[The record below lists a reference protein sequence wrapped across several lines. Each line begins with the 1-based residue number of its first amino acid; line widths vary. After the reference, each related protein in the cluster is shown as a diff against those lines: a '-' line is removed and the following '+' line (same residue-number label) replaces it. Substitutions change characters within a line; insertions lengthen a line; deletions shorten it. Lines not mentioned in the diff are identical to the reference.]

1 MSDTS
6 GSLSTSSYNGRYL
19 TFSWSLSGQDV
30 GGNKSTISWRLYGD
44 GPEWVEDGVTWYYC
58 RNVELKIDGSVVYSS
73 GSDSPVELRS
83 GTEVASGS
91 YTLSHQS
98 DGTKAFGVNIQAAL
112 YSWSVNVSGYTEWR
126 LPDIARASQPSINSY
141 PNNTPDFNLGDT
153 ITIHMN
159 RASSAFTHNVYFY
172 WDNQY
177 IVVATGVTNN
187 CTFNTN
193 SSQTVHGSD
202 GNTYTISSV
211 KQNYLQYA
219 PNDTK
224 KSGYIAV
231 DTYNGGA
238 NIGRKTC
245 PFTAHFVNVPPKINS
260 VTITDDN
267 AGVTYPG
274 GKLSAI
280 EGGKYIQGYSKVR
293 FKISAGSD
301 YGATIK
307 QWTITLSG
315 ASATGKGDAVYTN
328 LGNGKWSV
336 TVVDSRGNTVSRSGT
351 ISVLTYKQL
360 TLDVAGLTRSDSDGT
375 KALISLSGSWHN
387 GSLGAVNN
395 ALTLSYSGS
404 NSGSLTP
411 TTSGNT
417 YKVSNTQI
425 AGTYTASSTYGIT
438 LTVKDKLSTIT
449 RSLTIYEMLPVVA
462 YFKTHFDVFGDLH
475 IHDRNNEGHRG
486 VIDAEAAKM
495 LQGKYTMDAPP
506 NLNDTPRSGIYRI
519 DGTQRKNAPANSTW
533 SHLLV
538 IKGDF
543 ITQLC
548 FKWNGTAASIYMR
561 RYAGN
566 PASWSPWQSYSD
578 SAGYANNAGKWN
590 NFTNDIGTVEYAG
603 TWVPVVKNNQ
613 YVFGHM
619 AYGVLSPGFSNCQKG
634 DFNYFY
640 RMGRIVFCNI
650 NVYLPAGLKS
660 QTTIVNALP
669 KAAVPQAGRLAD
681 SANHT
686 ARVYA
691 HPGDGTIK
699 MDGDLNT
706 AGWYDG
712 FLTYWTDGTN

>member
-159 RASSAFTHNVYFY
+159 RASSAFTHNVYFC

-177 IVVATGVTNN
+177 IIVATGVTDN

-202 GNTYTISSV
+202 GKTYTISSV
-211 KQNYLQYA
+211 KQNYLQYT

-231 DTYNGGA
+231 DTYNSST
-238 NIGRKTC
+238 NLGRKTC
-245 PFTAHFVNVPPKINS
+245 PLTAHFVNVPPKINS

-267 AGVTYPG
+267 AGSKYPG
-274 GKLSAI
+274 GTLSAI
-280 EGGKYIQGYSKVR
+280 EGSKYIQGYSKVR

-307 QWTITLSG
+307 QWTVTLSG
-315 ASATGKGDAVYTN
+315 ASQTGLGDGVYTN

-336 TVVDSRGNTVSRSGT
+336 TAVDSRGNTASTSGT
-351 ISVLTYKQL
+351 ISVLQYKQL

-375 KALISLSGSWHN
+375 KALINVSGSWHN

-395 ALTLSYSGS
+395 ALTLSYSGA
-404 NSGSLTP
+404 NSGNLTP
-411 TTSGNT
+411 ATSGNT
-417 YKVSNTQI
+417 YKVSSTQI
-425 AGTYTASSTYGIT
+425 AGTYATSSTYGIT
-438 LTVKDKLSTIT
+438 LKVQDKLSTIT
-449 RSLTIYEMLPVVA
+449 RTLTIYEMLPVVA
-462 YFKTHFDVFGDLH
+462 YFKDHFDVFGNLH
-475 IHDRNNEGHRG
+475 IHDRSNEGNRG
-486 VIDAEAAKM
+486 IIDAEAAKM
-495 LQGKYTMDAPP
+495 LQGYYAMAAPSD
-506 NLNDTPRSGIYRI
+506 LNNATRSGIYYI
-519 DGTQRKNAPANSTW
+519 DGTQRTNAPANSAW
-533 SHLLV
+533 SHLFV
-538 IKGDF
+538 IVGGGF
-543 ITQLC
+543 RTQIC
-548 FKWNGTAASIYMR
+548 FKYNGTSPQLYTR
-561 RYAGN
+561 RYSGS
-566 PASWSPWQSYSD
+566 PAAWSPWQSYVD
-578 SAGYANNAGKWN
+578 NANYANNAGKWN
-590 NFTNDIGTVEYAG
+590 GLIDDHNTYNASDTWIPVFSGSKVQHTLPATIRELSNVKFSNLSNVTIGYGKPPLNNFNNSDFFYIIWQEPSNYKCCLYLQLLSRAMGYCIYNPSGSQIYDSYIGG
-603 TWVPVVKNNQ
+603 NGLN
-613 YVFGHM
+613 
-619 AYGVLSPGFSNCQKG
+619 GFS
-634 DFNYFY
+634 
-640 RMGRIVFCNI
+640 
-650 NVYLPAGLKS
+650 
-660 QTTIVNALP
+660 
-669 KAAVPQAGRLAD
+669 
-681 SANHT
+681 
-686 ARVYA
+686 
-691 HPGDGTIK
+691 
-699 MDGDLNT
+699 
-706 AGWYDG
+706 
-712 FLTYWTDGTN
+712 

>member
-159 RASSAFTHNVYFY
+159 RASSAFTHNVYFC

-177 IVVATGVTNN
+177 IIVATGVTDN

-202 GNTYTISSV
+202 GKTYTISSV
-211 KQNYLQYA
+211 KQNYLQYT

-231 DTYNGGA
+231 DTYNSST
-238 NIGRKTC
+238 NLGRKTC

-267 AGVTYPG
+267 AGSKYPG
-274 GKLSAI
+274 GTLSAI
-280 EGGKYIQGYSKVR
+280 EGSKYIQGYSKVR

-307 QWTITLSG
+307 QWTVTLSG
-315 ASATGKGDAVYTN
+315 ASQTGLGDGVYTN

-336 TVVDSRGNTVSRSGT
+336 TAVDSRGNTASTSGT
-351 ISVLTYKQL
+351 ISVLQYKQL

-375 KALISLSGSWHN
+375 KALINVSGSWHN

-395 ALTLSYSGS
+395 ALTLSYSGA
-404 NSGSLTP
+404 NSGNLTP
-411 TTSGNT
+411 ATSGNT
-417 YKVSNTQI
+417 YKVSSTQI
-425 AGTYTASSTYGIT
+425 AGTYATSSTYGIT
-438 LTVKDKLSTIT
+438 LKVQDKLSTIT
-449 RSLTIYEMLPVVA
+449 RTLTIYEMLPVVA
-462 YFKTHFDVFGDLH
+462 YFKNHFDIFGNLH
-475 IHDRNNEGHRG
+475 IHDRNNEDNYG
-486 VIDAEAAKM
+486 VITPTIAEW
-495 LQGKYTMDAPP
+495 
-506 NLNDTPRSGIYRI
+506 LNAGIEIPSTADMNNYKTTGFYRI
-519 DGTQRKNAPANSTW
+519 AGTAPTNAKECTW
-533 SHLLV
+533 SHVLV
-538 IKGDF
+538 LNSGSGV
-543 ITQLC
+543 TQILIPNDQG
-548 FKWNGTAASIYMR
+548 KVWIRWYQ
-561 RYAGN
+561 GN
-566 PASWSPWQSYSD
+566 PASWGSWQLISKTWDEWIDDYRTENTSD
-578 SAGYANNAGKWN
+578 TWIPVFNTSNTSNGWKIQHTLPATIRELSNVKFSNLSNVTIGYGKPPLN
-590 NFTNDIGTVEYAG
+590 NFNSSDFFYIIWQVPSNYKCCLYLQLFSRAMGYCIYNPSGTQIYDSYIGG
-603 TWVPVVKNNQ
+603 NGLN
-613 YVFGHM
+613 
-619 AYGVLSPGFSNCQKG
+619 GFS
-634 DFNYFY
+634 
-640 RMGRIVFCNI
+640 
-650 NVYLPAGLKS
+650 
-660 QTTIVNALP
+660 
-669 KAAVPQAGRLAD
+669 
-681 SANHT
+681 
-686 ARVYA
+686 
-691 HPGDGTIK
+691 
-699 MDGDLNT
+699 
-706 AGWYDG
+706 
-712 FLTYWTDGTN
+712 

>member
-336 TVVDSRGNTVSRSGT
+336 TVVDSRGNTASTSGT
-351 ISVLTYKQL
+351 ISVLQYKQL

-375 KALISLSGSWHN
+375 KALVNISGSWHN

-395 ALTLSYSGS
+395 TLTLTYSGA
-404 NSGSLTP
+404 NSGTLTP
-411 TTSGNT
+411 SASGNT
-417 YKVSNTQI
+417 YKVSGTQI
-425 AGTYTASSTYGIT
+425 AGTYATSSTYGVT
-438 LTVKDKLSTIT
+438 LKVQDKLSTIT
-449 RSLTIYEMLPVVA
+449 RTLTIYELLPVVA
-462 YFKTHFDVFGDLH
+462 YFKNHFDVFGNLH
-475 IHDRNNEGHRG
+475 IHDRNNEGNYG
-486 VIDAEAAKM
+486 VITPTIAEW
-495 LQGKYTMDAPP
+495 
-506 NLNDTPRSGIYRI
+506 LNAGIEIPSTADMNNYKKTGFYRI
-519 DGTQRKNAPANSTW
+519 AGTAPANANGCTW
-533 SHLLV
+533 AHVVILSSGSGVTQIIIQHGDSSGKVWLRWWQGSPAAWTSWALV
-538 IKGDF
+538 SK
-543 ITQLC
+543 T
-548 FKWNGTAASIYMR
+548 WNGLIDDHSTYNASDTWIPVFS
-561 RYAGN
+561 GSKVQHTL
-566 PASWSPWQSYSD
+566 PATIRELSNVKFSNLSNVTI
-578 SAGYANNAGKWN
+578 GYGKPPLN
-590 NFTNDIGTVEYAG
+590 NFNSSDFFYIIWQVPSNYKCCLYLQLFSRAMGYCIYNPSGTQIYDSYIGG
-603 TWVPVVKNNQ
+603 NGLN
-613 YVFGHM
+613 
-619 AYGVLSPGFSNCQKG
+619 GFS
-634 DFNYFY
+634 
-640 RMGRIVFCNI
+640 
-650 NVYLPAGLKS
+650 
-660 QTTIVNALP
+660 
-669 KAAVPQAGRLAD
+669 
-681 SANHT
+681 
-686 ARVYA
+686 
-691 HPGDGTIK
+691 
-699 MDGDLNT
+699 
-706 AGWYDG
+706 
-712 FLTYWTDGTN
+712 

>member
-159 RASSAFTHNVYFY
+159 RASSAFTHNVYFC

-177 IVVATGVTNN
+177 IIVATGVTDN

-202 GNTYTISSV
+202 GKTYTISSV
-211 KQNYLQYA
+211 KQNYLQYT

-231 DTYNGGA
+231 DTFNGGT

-267 AGVTYPG
+267 AGSKYPG
-274 GKLSAI
+274 GTLSAI
-280 EGGKYIQGYSKVR
+280 EGSKYIQGYSKVR

-307 QWTITLSG
+307 QWTVTLSG
-315 ASATGKGDAVYTN
+315 ASQTGLGDGVYTN

-336 TVVDSRGNTVSRSGT
+336 TAVDSRGNTASTSGT
-351 ISVLTYKQL
+351 ISVLQYKQL

-375 KALISLSGSWHN
+375 KALINVSGSWHN

-395 ALTLSYSGS
+395 VLTLSYSGA
-404 NSGSLTP
+404 NSGNLTP
-411 TTSGNT
+411 ATSGNT
-417 YKVSNTQI
+417 YKVSSTQI
-425 AGTYTASSTYGIT
+425 AGTYATSSTYGIT
-438 LTVKDKLSTIT
+438 LKVQDKLSTIT
-449 RSLTIYEMLPVVA
+449 RTLTIYEMLPVVA
-462 YFKTHFDVFGDLH
+462 YFKNHFDIFGNLH
-475 IHDRNNEGHRG
+475 IHDRNNEGNYG
-486 VIDAEAAKM
+486 VITPTIAEW
-495 LQGKYTMDAPP
+495 
-506 NLNDTPRSGIYRI
+506 LNSGIEIPSTADMNNYKTTGFYWI
-519 DGTQRKNAPANSTW
+519 AGKAPTNAKGCTW
-533 SHLLV
+533 SHVLV
-538 IKGDF
+538 LNSGSGV
-543 ITQLC
+543 TQILIP
-548 FKWNGTAASIYMR
+548 NGQGKVWIRWYQ
-561 RYAGN
+561 GN
-566 PASWSPWQSYSD
+566 PASWGSWQLISKTWDEWIDDYRTENTSD
-578 SAGYANNAGKWN
+578 TWIPVFNTSNTSNGWKIQHTLPATIRELSNVKFSNLSNVTIGYGKPPLN
-590 NFTNDIGTVEYAG
+590 NFNSSDFFYIIWQVPSNYKCCLYLQLFSRAMGYCIYNPSGSQIYDSYIGG
-603 TWVPVVKNNQ
+603 NGLN
-613 YVFGHM
+613 
-619 AYGVLSPGFSNCQKG
+619 GFS
-634 DFNYFY
+634 
-640 RMGRIVFCNI
+640 
-650 NVYLPAGLKS
+650 
-660 QTTIVNALP
+660 
-669 KAAVPQAGRLAD
+669 
-681 SANHT
+681 
-686 ARVYA
+686 
-691 HPGDGTIK
+691 
-699 MDGDLNT
+699 
-706 AGWYDG
+706 
-712 FLTYWTDGTN
+712 

>member
-73 GSDSPVELRS
+73 GSDNPVELRS

-126 LPDIARASQPSINSY
+126 LPDIARASQPSIKTY

-159 RASSAFTHNVYFY
+159 RASSAFTHNVYFC

-177 IVVATGVTNN
+177 IIVATGVTDN

-202 GNTYTISSV
+202 GKTYTISSV
-211 KQNYLQYA
+211 KQNYLQYT

-231 DTYNGGA
+231 DTYNSST
-238 NIGRKTC
+238 NLGRKTC

-267 AGVTYPG
+267 AGSKYPG
-274 GKLSAI
+274 GTLSAI
-280 EGGKYIQGYSKVR
+280 EGSKYIQGYSKVR

-307 QWTITLSG
+307 QWTVTLSG
-315 ASATGKGDAVYTN
+315 ASQTGLGDGVYTN

-336 TVVDSRGNTVSRSGT
+336 TAVDSRGNTASTSGT
-351 ISVLTYKQL
+351 ISVLQYKQL

-375 KALISLSGSWHN
+375 KALINVSGSWHN

-395 ALTLSYSGS
+395 ALTLSYSGA
-404 NSGSLTP
+404 NSGNLTP
-411 TTSGNT
+411 ATSGNT
-417 YKVSNTQI
+417 YKVSSTQI
-425 AGTYTASSTYGIT
+425 AGTYATSSTYGIT
-438 LTVKDKLSTIT
+438 LKVQDKLSTIT
-449 RSLTIYEMLPVVA
+449 RTLTIYELLPVVA
-462 YFKTHFDVFGDLH
+462 YFKNHFDIFGNLH
-475 IHDRNNEGHRG
+475 IHDRNNEDNYG
-486 VIDAEAAKM
+486 VITPTIAEW
-495 LQGKYTMDAPP
+495 
-506 NLNDTPRSGIYRI
+506 LNAGIEIPSTADMNNYKTTGFYRI
-519 DGTQRKNAPANSTW
+519 AGTAPANANGCTW
-533 SHLLV
+533 AHVVILNSGSGVTQIIIQHGDSSGKVWLRWWQGSPTAWTSWALV
-538 IKGDF
+538 SK
-543 ITQLC
+543 T
-548 FKWNGTAASIYMR
+548 WNGLIDDHHTYNASDTWIPVFS
-561 RYAGN
+561 GSKVQHTL
-566 PASWSPWQSYSD
+566 PATIRELSNVKFSNLSNVTI
-578 SAGYANNAGKWN
+578 GYGKPPLN
-590 NFTNDIGTVEYAG
+590 NFNSSDFFYIIWQVPSNYKCCLYLQLFSRAMGYCIYNPSGTQIYDSYIGG
-603 TWVPVVKNNQ
+603 NGLN
-613 YVFGHM
+613 
-619 AYGVLSPGFSNCQKG
+619 GFS
-634 DFNYFY
+634 
-640 RMGRIVFCNI
+640 
-650 NVYLPAGLKS
+650 
-660 QTTIVNALP
+660 
-669 KAAVPQAGRLAD
+669 
-681 SANHT
+681 
-686 ARVYA
+686 
-691 HPGDGTIK
+691 
-699 MDGDLNT
+699 
-706 AGWYDG
+706 
-712 FLTYWTDGTN
+712 